1 VEPQPSPLARPRRI
15 NGTALHSQ
23 LRIFP
28 SEGAHALL
36 ISVIGANR
44 RQSRT
49 SLSLRQ
55 MGWTAPSGID
65 AIMRVVRTGNKGAAH
80 DEH

>member
-1 VEPQPSPLARPRRI
+1 MRRRLEEDPRRRM
-15 NGTALHSQ
+15 HSNSI
-23 LRIFP
+23 LAEAPI
-28 SEGAHALL
+28 
-36 ISVIGANR
+36 
-44 RQSRT
+44 
-49 SLSLRQ
+49 RQ

>member
-1 VEPQPSPLARPRRI
+1 VAASNQAGAMSAR
-15 NGTALHSQ
+15 
-23 LRIFP
+23 
-28 SEGAHALL
+28 
-36 ISVIGANR
+36 VI
-44 RQSRT
+44 QS
-49 SLSLRQ
+49 RQ